1 MSQTSAEFE
10 IRFDEHRVPC
20 HAGDTVAAALTASG
34 HYVLGA
40 VGSNKRGVFCG
51 MGVCQ
56 ACAVEIDGLGVRR
69 ACMEPVTDGMRVR
82 SYKPGTEEAAAVVA
96 AVPEPLEPPVD
107 LRPDLLV
114 VGGGPAGLSAACA
127 AAELGVGVLVID
139 ERSQPGG
146 QYYKQP
152 GGGRPTPEKLVGD
165 RQFTEGK
172 ALIDRALRAGVRIV
186 SGATLW
192 GAFPGPELAVAIGE
206 RSQVFKPRRLLVAT
220 GAYESGVPVPGWH
233 LPRVM
238 TVGAAQTLLRTYGV
252 KAGQR
257 ILVAGNGPLNLQVA
271 LELRKA
277 GAEIVLLAELAAMF
291 DTEAAINIV
300 RMFLATPSVALQGA
314 GLMAGLRAAGVP
326 FRRGWGVAA
335 VHDQG
340 DALSVDV
347 GPAGDRGIDVAQ
359 SLSVDVL
366 CLGYGFLPNNEAL
379 RMLGCQHDY
388 DSRRRHLVTV
398 RNERCETSV
407 GGVYA
412 IGDCCGLGGAPAA
425 MEEGAIAAA
434 AIAESLDRPLSL
446 TAVAATKSAESRLRG
461 HRRFQQA
468 LWKLFSARPPGLDWA
483 SADTLVCRCEN
494 VALVDIQA
502 AIEAGAVSMAAI
514 KQRTR
519 LGMGGCQGRYCTRL
533 ASQILHDK
541 IGGSPDEFSMFAAQ
555 PPLKPL
561 SIDQLSAD
569 DTAR

>member
-1 MSQTSAEFE
+1 MIHGPAEFE
-10 IRFDEHRVPC
+10 IDFDEHRVPC
-20 HAGDTVAAALTASG
+20 HAGDTIAAALTASG

-40 VGSNKRGVFCG
+40 AGSEKRGVFCG

-56 ACAVEIDGLGVRR
+56 ACAVEVDGRGVRR
-69 ACMEPVTDGMRVR
+69 ACMERVTPGMRVR
-82 SYKPGTEEAAAVVA
+82 RNTPGAAAAGFVA
-96 AVPEPLEPPVD
+96 ADETAEPPVD

-114 VGGGPAGLSAACA
+114 IGGGPAGLTAACR
-127 AAELGVGVLVID
+127 AAELGVGVVVID

-165 RQFTEGK
+165 RQFVEGK
-172 ALIDRALRAGVRIV
+172 ALIDQALRAGVRIV

-192 GAFPGPELAVAIGE
+192 GAFPGPELAVTIGE

-220 GAYESGVPVPGWH
+220 GAYESGVPVPGWQ

-238 TVGAAQTLLRTYGV
+238 TVGAAQTLLRSYGV

-271 LELRKA
+271 LELQRA
-277 GAEIVLLAELAAMF
+277 GADIVLLAELAPMF
-291 DTEAAINIV
+291 DAKAARNLL
-300 RMFLATPSVALQGA
+300 RMFLATPTIAMQGA
-314 GLMAGLRAAGVP
+314 ALMTGLRAAGVP

-335 VHDQG
+335 VHEQG
-340 DALSVDV
+340 ESLSVEV
-347 GPAGDRGIDVAQ
+347 GPAGDHGVNTAQ

-379 RMLGCQHDY
+379 RMLGCRHDY
-388 DSRRRHLVTV
+388 DSDRCHLVTV
-398 RNERCETSV
+398 RNEHCETSV

-434 AIAESLDRPLSL
+434 AIVESLDRPINAEAR
-446 TAVAATKSAESRLRG
+446 TATVKATSRLRS

-468 LWKLFSARPPGLDWA
+468 LWQLFSNRPPGLDWA
-483 SADTLVCRCEN
+483 NADTLLCRCEN
-494 VALVDIQA
+494 VTLADVRA
-502 AIEAGAVSMAAI
+502 AIEGGDVSMAAI

-533 ASQILHDK
+533 ALQLLHDK
-541 IGGSPDEFSMFAAQ
+541 VGGLPDEFSQFAAQ
-555 PPLKPL
+555 PPFKPL

-569 DTAR
+569 DVAE